1 MNEAFFT
8 ALKARL
14 TELTASL
21 RYLHKPSGTAM
32 RPQIIDLMM
41 DRPTAAVD
49 EAEEYPFVRWMLLDG
64 EFHRGGRPSPFR
76 VAVDCGIYTDG
87 SIVDGNAD
95 ICELCRTLGEGL
107 MEWQR
112 YAGCRLSG
120 PIRYTMGTPQANAQ
134 NPDNPGL
141 QPHPY
146 YHARLFLDFL
156 AS

>member
-1 MNEAFFT
+1 MTDAFFA

-14 TELTASL
+14 QELTAPL
-21 RYLHKPSGTAM
+21 RYLNGPSGALM

-41 DRPTAAVD
+41 ERPTAAVE

-64 EFHRGGRPSPFR
+64 EFHRNRPSPFR

-87 SIVDGNAD
+87 SIVGGNAA
-95 ICELCRTLGEGL
+95 ICELCRTLGHGL

-112 YAGCRLSG
+112 YEGCRLSG

-156 AS
+156 AA